1 MATDRLPGIP
11 WSYVVLCSGRTA
23 LAVRMRDERRPR
35 MEGLEVTVL
44 LGLTILTGAL
54 LAPRLR
60 LALPLVLVI
69 IGLALGF
76 VPALREI
83 QLPPETV
90 LLLFLPVM
98 LFWESLTT
106 SLRAIRRDFRYILPM
121 STLLV
126 VASAF
131 AVAGIGLLFGLPW
144 ETALILGAA
153 VAPPD
158 ATAVAALG
166 RLLPRRMFMKL
177 KAESLTNDGTALVL
191 YAIGISLAVGG
202 HVTPL
207 SVTWSVV
214 VSYLGG
220 IAAGV
225 AVAALAFLLL
235 RAVSSTIVINTT
247 LLLVPFVAFLLAEL
261 ITASGV
267 LAVVVAGVIIAY
279 VSPTVT
285 TAQSRR
291 QAESAWPFGVFLLNG
306 ALFVLIG
313 LEVQYVV
320 HQISAGAIGRLVLV
334 TLAVWVALLVV
345 RYLFQLLSVPFYQ
358 RTGPRPPQGVRARSR
373 VLSTFAGMR
382 GAVSLAIALSVPAG
396 TVAGGAVDGRDEIVF
411 VTAGVILLSLLVQG
425 TLLPAIVRWARIP
438 ADQGEVEEYEL
449 AERTISGAALSALD
463 DLAVQ
468 HEISDDVRDRIRF
481 EGYQMLEY
489 TNARTLAR
497 EQALVDAEVKAL
509 DEMLGQPDPLAAGTE
524 PEADASGSEGIS
536 SGGIGSD
543 GIGGE
548 PIETDGQGAAGGSA
562 PRRTLIEGATLQM
575 IATSEDVDLLQ
586 RSPLV
591 RHEEFTR
598 LKLALLDRKREVL
611 LGLRR
616 SGTVDDLVVRRIS
629 ARLDL
634 EQLRLQGLEDLD

>member
-1 MATDRLPGIP
+1 
-11 WSYVVLCSGRTA
+11 
-23 LAVRMRDERRPR
+23 

-54 LAPRLR
+54 LAPRVR
-60 LALPLVLVI
+60 LALPLVLVVL
-69 IGLALGF
+69 GLLLGF

-106 SLRAIRRDFRYILPM
+106 SLRSIRRDFRYILPM

-166 RLLPRRMFMKL
+166 RMLPRRMFMKL

-191 YAIGISLAVGG
+191 YAIGLSLAVGG
-202 HVTPL
+202 HITPL
-207 SVTWSVV
+207 SIGWTVV

-225 AVAALAFLLL
+225 AVAALGYFLL
-235 RAVSSTIVINTT
+235 RAISSTIIINTT
-247 LLLVPFVAFLLAEL
+247 LLLIPFVAFLLAEL
-261 ITASGV
+261 IGASGV

-279 VSPTVT
+279 ASPTVT
-285 TAQSRR
+285 TAPSRR

-334 TLAVWVALLVV
+334 TIAVWVALLVV
-345 RYLFQLLSVPFYQ
+345 RYLFQLLSVPFYG
-358 RTGPRPPQGVRARSR
+358 RSGPRPPRGVRARSR

-396 TVAGGAVDGRDEIVF
+396 AVAGGAVDGRDEIVF

-425 TLLPAIVRWARIP
+425 MLLPAIVRWARIP
-438 ADQGEVEEYEL
+438 ADQAEVEEYEL
-449 AERTISGAALSALD
+449 AERTISGAALAALD

-468 HEISDDVRDRIRF
+468 HQVSDEVRDRIRF

-497 EQALVDAEVKAL
+497 EQALVDAEVRAL
-509 DEMLGQPDPLAAGTE
+509 DEMLGQPDPLAAGTDARE
-524 PEADASGSEGIS
+524 DGGDPLAAGTSSDTVDSAPDADG
-536 SGGIGSD
+536 SGGS
-543 GIGGE
+543 
-548 PIETDGQGAAGGSA
+548 S
-562 PRRTLIEGATLQM
+562 RRTIIEGATLQM

-591 RHEEFTR
+591 RHDELTR

-616 SGTVDDLVVRRIS
+616 SGTVDDLIVRRIS

-634 EQLRLQGLEDLD
+634 EQLRLQGLEDFD